1 MDLVV
6 VCYRITKRFP
16 GSEIYGLSSQLQR
29 AAVSVPANIAE
40 GRQRHYNK
48 EFLHYLSIASGSLA
62 EVETHIQ
69 IAGRLSYIDNDKM
82 ERVLDQ
88 AEEIGKMISGLRT
101 SLKRKS
107 KP

>member
-6 VCYRITKRFP
+6 MCYRMTKRFP
-16 GSEIYGLSSQLQR
+16 GSETYGLSSQLQR

-40 GRQRHYNK
+40 GRQRYYNK

-62 EVETHIQ
+62 EVEKHIQ
-69 IAGRLSYIDNDKM
+69 IAARLSYIDNDRM

-88 AEEIGKMISGLRT
+88 TKEIGKMISGLRS

-107 KP
+107 NP